1 MNDSSNFWLA
11 IIAISAA
18 VMALVQVGAIVVA
31 AVAAKRIQ
39 ARLASVEQRLQLKV
53 EPFVD
58 QVQPLVERLTVVSA
72 DAARLSALAVQQA
85 EKADVAISSAARRV
99 DQTLAVVQNAVVAP
113 AREGM
118 ALASAIR
125 AAVGSIKQTRSN
137 RRRAAAGADGDDALF
152 IG

>member
-1 MNDSSNFWLA
+1 MNDSSTLWLA
-11 IIAISAA
+11 IIAMSTL
-18 VMALVQVGAIVVA
+18 VMALVQVGAIIAGAIA
-31 AVAAKRIQ
+31 ARKVQ

-58 QVQPLVERLTVVSA
+58 QVQPLVERLTAISA

-85 EKADVAISSAARRV
+85 EKADVALTSAARRL
-99 DQTLAVVQNAVVAP
+99 DQTLGVVQNAVVAP

-118 ALASAIR
+118 ALASALR
-125 AAVGSIKQTRSN
+125 AAVGSIRQGRTT
-137 RRRAAAGADGDDALF
+137 RRRPSGSDEDDALF

>member
-1 MNDSSNFWLA
+1 MNDSSNIWLA
-11 IIAISAA
+11 IIAVSTL
-18 VMALVQVGAIVVA
+18 VMALVQVGAIIASAMTARKV
-31 AVAAKRIQ
+31 Q
-39 ARLASVEQRLQLKV
+39 ARLAGLEQRLQQKI

-58 QVQPLVERLTVVSA
+58 QVQPLVERMTVMSA

-85 EKADVAISSAARRV
+85 EKADVALSSAARRL

-118 ALASAIR
+118 ALASALR
-125 AAVGSIKQTRSN
+125 AAVGSLKKGSTS
-137 RRRAAAGADGDDALF
+137 RRRPSGGPDDDDALF

>member
-1 MNDSSNFWLA
+1 MNESSNLWLA
-11 IIAISAA
+11 IIAISTL
-18 VMALVQVGAIVVA
+18 VMALVQVGAVVA
-31 AVAAKRIQ
+31 GALAAKRIQ
-39 ARLASVEQRLQLKV
+39 QQLASVEQRLQQKI

-58 QVQPLVERLTVVSA
+58 QVQPLVERMTAISA
-72 DAARLSALAVQQA
+72 DAARVSALAVQQA
-85 EKADVAISSAARRV
+85 EKADVALTAAARRV

-125 AAVGSIKQTRSN
+125 AAVGSMTKGRTG
-137 RRRAAAGADGDDALF
+137 RRRPSGAEEDDALF

>member
-1 MNDSSNFWLA
+1 MNDSNIWLA
-11 IIAISAA
+11 VIAVSTV
-18 VMALVQVGAIVVA
+18 VMALVQVGAIVAGALA
-31 AVAAKRIQ
+31 ARKVQ
-39 ARLASVEQRLQLKV
+39 ARLASVEQRLQQKV

-58 QVQPLVERLTVVSA
+58 QIQPLVERLTAISA
-72 DAARLSALAVQQA
+72 DASRVSALAVQQA
-85 EKADVAISSAARRV
+85 EKADVALSSAARRL

-125 AAVGSIKQTRSN
+125 AAVGSIRQGRTS
-137 RRRAAAGADGDDALF
+137 RRRSSGSDEDDALF